1 MRPGRAFP
9 AERHRRVPRRGDRL
23 APRALEEQRPRQD
36 RAVRRGP
43 RPGPLRVQPR
53 LSGQRAAPRLRLRA
67 LGAARDRRHGADG
80 LRPCRDRPRPPGS
93 ALAPVLVLLRL
104 QRLEQPPRGR
114 LGDDPARL
122 PGRER
127 RGGARDGAA
136 RGRLQPAR
144 GRRAGGVG
152 GRQARARRR
161 DAPGRLPGC
170 RVARELL
177 RGRPLPG
184 SLCGAGRRLRRHD
197 RPQHHAP
204 ARRAHD
210 SRRRCRGPGGV
221 PVDRLRGPLGRA
233 PGGVLQRPDRPEP
246 EVAVGGADH
255 VGRGLARQRLRRPGR
270 RGVRHR
276 CDRLLLRRGRGGLE
290 PRPPDRREPDDGA
303 GRARR
308 LPCPRRLR
316 PHPHSLAAHRPAARC
331 AATLL
336 GPDPHGVLADVHV
349 PAVALPRDR
358 PARRA
363 DLVPYRGDPVGAL
376 QRAARSS
383 GSTRTGRAAASA
395 SGSRSR
401 SAPC

>member
-1 MRPGRAFP
+1 MRPGRALP

-67 LGAARDRRHGADG
+67 LGSARDRRHGADG

-161 DAPGRLPGC
+161 DAPGRLSGC

-177 RGRPLPG
+177 RGRPLPRV
-184 SLCGAGRRLRRHD
+184 ALRSRASAATT
-197 RPQHHAP
+197 RPAP
-204 ARRAHD
+204 ASRSGPTCARSPATLPRP
-210 SRRRCRGPGGV
+210 RRRTRGSPS
-221 PVDRLRGPLGRA
+221 RA
-233 PGGVLQRPDRPEP
+233 
-246 EVAVGGADH
+246 AGASA
-255 VGRGLARQRLRRPGR
+255 RRRSTTARQ
-270 RGVRHR
+270 
-276 CDRLLLRRGRGGLE
+276 
-290 PRPPDRREPDDGA
+290 
-303 GRARR
+303 AR
-308 LPCPRRLR
+308 
-316 PHPHSLAAHRPAARC
+316 
-331 AATLL
+331 T
-336 GPDPHGVLADVHV
+336 
-349 PAVALPRDR
+349 
-358 PARRA
+358 
-363 DLVPYRGDPVGAL
+363 
-376 QRAARSS
+376 
-383 GSTRTGRAAASA
+383 
-395 SGSRSR
+395 
-401 SAPC
+401 